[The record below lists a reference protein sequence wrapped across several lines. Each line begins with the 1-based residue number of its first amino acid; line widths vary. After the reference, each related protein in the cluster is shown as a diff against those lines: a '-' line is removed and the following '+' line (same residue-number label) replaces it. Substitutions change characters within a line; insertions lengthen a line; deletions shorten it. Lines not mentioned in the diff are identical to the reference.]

1 MTVEEASLYANLHVE
16 TSPVQTTASWT
27 DHIATVRDISLSR
40 GGYEPFAGINQVQP
54 GSGTI
59 TLVDNTATILPGYW
73 VKVRYNSTIIWGGYI
88 QDVQQNYTNVNG
100 VFYELKTLTVL
111 DWAAWIAQFPISNL
125 EKENTWYLRNRD
137 IDALVPG
144 TPVAPASGSGIFGGT
159 DYLLNNRT
167 GAEVLDITYNS
178 MANGWW
184 RSEATAPTGTSYLN
198 LIQTGYTTT
207 ANDVALTDGS
217 HTGTPTNLTYYT
229 DIEVATRTSQVV
241 NSVRVNN
248 FHAVDTGFG
257 ITEELTTT
265 YEKSDSS
272 SIATYGSRF
281 AECDANIGLTTQ
293 GINLVANP
301 SYEDTDYELTSTNFY
316 SSIEQP
322 TLDAGGAWDAYDG
335 LNAFRAYNLAGSGT
349 NTSQGLDDRINVV
362 AGTTYYAMAYAA
374 TTGSGS
380 IRARTRI
387 DWYNEANTLLSTS
400 FGSFVSLSSF
410 KTWYKTSTSATAP
423 ANAKYARLTVYFDRG
438 GTLTFVTGTK
448 LWMDG
453 LYFGSSNE
461 ASWWDGDTTDTA
473 TNIYGWT
480 GTPNASPSFRAPN
493 LVDTLATQFLAD
505 NATAKYS
512 PYTIRVNAQ
521 ANLTAV
527 QLFDLYESIYVWFDS
542 HRWTSVV
549 TGIQHNISINADNT
563 TRWMI
568 DLIVR
573 PSTYTI

>member
-1 MTVEEASLYANLHVE
+1 MTVEESSLYANLHVE

-125 EKENTWYLRNRD
+125 DAEATWFLRNRD

-144 TPVAPASGSGIFGGT
+144 TPVSPASGSGLVNPT

-184 RSEATAPTGTSYLN
+184 RSDATAPTGTTYLN

-241 NSVRVNN
+241 NSVRINN

-257 ITEELTTT
+257 LTDEITTT

-281 AECDANIGLTTQ
+281 AECDANAVLSPAAL
-293 GINLVANP
+293 NLIANP

-335 LNAFRAYNLAGSGT
+335 FNAFRAYNLAGTGT

-362 AGTTYYAMAYAA
+362 AL
-374 TTGSGS
+374 SLIHIS
-380 IRARTRI
+380 EPTR
-387 DWYNEANTLLSTS
+387 
-400 FGSFVSLSSF
+400 
-410 KTWYKTSTSATAP
+410 P
-423 ANAKYARLTVYFDRG
+423 C
-438 GTLTFVTGTK
+438 
-448 LWMDG
+448 
-453 LYFGSSNE
+453 
-461 ASWWDGDTTDTA
+461 
-473 TNIYGWT
+473 
-480 GTPNASPSFRAPN
+480 
-493 LVDTLATQFLAD
+493 
-505 NATAKYS
+505 
-512 PYTIRVNAQ
+512 
-521 ANLTAV
+521 
-527 QLFDLYESIYVWFDS
+527 
-542 HRWTSVV
+542 H
-549 TGIQHNISINADNT
+549 
-563 TRWMI
+563 
-568 DLIVR
+568 
-573 PSTYTI
+573 